1 MQEALSPSYHVYC
14 VHAKEKTAQEKAKSG
29 ATAYD
34 RDHLR
39 EEKAEVGNNAP
50 AKRKT
55 AKSEE

>member
-14 VHAKEKTAQEKAKSG
+14 VNAKEKTAQEKAKSG

-34 RDHLR
+34 CNHLR

-50 AKRKT
+50 SKRNT
-55 AKSEE
+55 AQSEK